1 MHTVEKNYFKPFR
14 NNFFMKINEQQIHK
28 FSRLLHILK
37 SLCLKDATFNSIT
50 DVTIAKYSNLCGNR
64 GDFAVTPNKGNDD
77 GNHPMYTKR
86 VTFVD
91 VAKDYRVK
99 YWRSSIG

>member
-1 MHTVEKNYFKPFR
+1 MYTILGFT
-14 NNFFMKINEQQIHK
+14 MTSINEQ
-28 FSRLLHILK
+28 FSRKSHILE
-37 SLCLKDATFNSIT
+37 SLCLKLQTFNSIT
-50 DVTIAKYSNLCGNR
+50 DVTIAKYSDLCSNG
-64 GDFAVTPNKGNDD
+64 GDFAVTPNKDNDD

>member
-1 MHTVEKNYFKPFR
+1 
-14 NNFFMKINEQQIHK
+14 MKFGIQSCT
-28 FSRLLHILK
+28 FLRALSF
-37 SLCLKDATFNSIT
+37 LCTLFCLIT
-50 DVTIAKYSNLCGNR
+50 DVTLAKFSDVCGNG
-64 GDFAVTPNKGNDD
+64 GDFAVTPNAGNDD

-91 VAKDYRVK
+91 VSTDYRIK

>member
-1 MHTVEKNYFKPFR
+1 MHTNLGSQWQVIK
-14 NNFFMKINEQQIHK
+14 Q

-50 DVTIAKYSNLCGNR
+50 DVTIAKYSNLCGNG

-99 YWRSSIG
+99 YWRSSIGWVESL

>member
-1 MHTVEKNYFKPFR
+1 MS
-14 NNFFMKINEQQIHK
+14 FFSKCTISGFTMTSINEQFK
-28 FSRLLHILK
+28 WKSHILE
-37 SLCLKDATFNSIT
+37 SLFLKMQTLNSIT
-50 DVTIAKYSNLCGNR
+50 DVTIAKYSDLCGNG

>member
-1 MHTVEKNYFKPFR
+1 M
-14 NNFFMKINEQQIHK
+14 
-28 FSRLLHILK
+28 
-37 SLCLKDATFNSIT
+37 KDATFNSIT
-50 DVTIAKYSNLCGNR
+50 DVTIAKYSNLCSNG

>member
-1 MHTVEKNYFKPFR
+1 M
-14 NNFFMKINEQQIHK
+14 
-28 FSRLLHILK
+28 
-37 SLCLKDATFNSIT
+37 
-50 DVTIAKYSNLCGNR
+50 TIAKYSDLCGNG